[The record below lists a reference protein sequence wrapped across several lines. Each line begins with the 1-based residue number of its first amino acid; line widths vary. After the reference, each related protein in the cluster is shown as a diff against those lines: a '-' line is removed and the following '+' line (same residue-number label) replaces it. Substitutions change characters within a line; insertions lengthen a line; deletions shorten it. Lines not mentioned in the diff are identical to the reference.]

1 MDAAHVRRRQA
12 LLARAAGNDR
22 ALLAVLRRSVV
33 DTSADVGGES
43 NPSGFQVHE
52 EIADTLLRLGQPKQA
67 ALEYALALAH
77 HPKRARSLL
86 GAARA
91 AVQGGDPET
100 ARTRYQQLLEIWT
113 LADDEMEGL
122 AEARAAIATGK

>member
-1 MDAAHVRRRQA
+1 MGA
-12 LLARAAGNDR
+12 LL
-22 ALLAVLRRSVV
+22 
-33 DTSADVGGES
+33 
-43 NPSGFQVHE
+43 PS
-52 EIADTLLRLGQPKQA
+52 TLLLDARLESARRDRGTLMRLVQPKPA

-100 ARTRYQQLLEIWT
+100 ARTRYQQLLQIWT
-113 LADDEMEGL
+113 VADDEMEGL